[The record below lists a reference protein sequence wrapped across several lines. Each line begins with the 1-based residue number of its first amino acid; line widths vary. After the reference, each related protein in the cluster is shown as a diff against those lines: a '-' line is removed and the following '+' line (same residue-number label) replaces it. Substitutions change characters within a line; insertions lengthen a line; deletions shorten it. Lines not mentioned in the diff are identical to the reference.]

1 MPRPL
6 SVDLRQRLVTFH
18 KATSVSREELGAIFG
33 VGPATAYRWVV
44 EAKDGKLEPGKAPGA
59 APLISAEQFPSLRA
73 LVEMRNDAT
82 LQDLCDA
89 WERMH
94 GVRVS
99 VTTMHH
105 VLTDKLGITR
115 KKRRSARPSKTGKTS
130 SPSDSRTRQRSSKNR
145 ATSSSSSTKPA
156 SISR

>member
-1 MPRPL
+1 MPRPF
-6 SVDLRQRLVTFH
+6 SVDLRVRLVTFH

-33 VGPATAYRWVV
+33 VGPATAYRWVT
-44 EAKDGKLEPGKAPGA
+44 EAKAGKLEPGKAPGA
-59 APLISAEQFPSLRA
+59 PPLIPADQLPSLRA

-99 VTTMHH
+99 VTTMHN
-105 VLTDKLGITR
+105 VLADKLGLTR
-115 KKRRSARPSKTGKTS
+115 KKRRSGRPNKTAKT
-130 SPSDSRTRQRSSKNR
+130 
-145 ATSSSSSTKPA
+145 
-156 SISR
+156 